1 MTQFNESPSSG
12 EIQKQLD
19 DYFNIN
25 NHSTSKISQ
34 YFDYSYSKN
43 IILDKNPE
51 VFLRHNKNRL
61 KKYDDKVYLNSGSEF
76 DIEIYNPSSSRL
88 GILISLNGSF
98 ISESKLV
105 IYPGQRIYL
114 DRFIN
119 DNNKFLFKTYEVDN
133 NDTLS
138 DIIKNNG
145 DVKILFYK
153 ERQIYSYYN
162 DRNIVYGGSGF
173 NMNNNVFYCS
183 TNGNTNDNIIG
194 STTITTS
201 IDDKIETGMIEKG
214 SKSDQKFDSVYVD
227 LNFSCS
233 YQCFFKILPMSQKPL
248 ETKDLIRY
256 CLGCKTKLKK
266 DWNFCSKC
274 GKSVRSEHEFN
285 EITFHYTDL
294 SVNMFKLEDD
304 MLELDEYSSSTSYCK
319 TYNIDLGYENT
330 IKILSNKD
338 KIYMIVVDDKR
349 YMPGF
354 FTIKDKKKEGR
365 VILSVFLKNDFLTT

>member
-1 MTQFNESPSSG
+1 MTQFKQSPSSG

-34 YFDYSYSKN
+34 YFDYSYSEN
-43 IILDKNPE
+43 TILDKNPE

-76 DIEIYNPSSSRL
+76 DIEIFNPSSSRL

-133 NDTLS
+133 NENIS

-145 DVKILFYK
+145 DVNILFYK
-153 ERQIYSYYN
+153 ERQTYSYYN
-162 DRNIVYGGSGF
+162 DRNIVYGGPGS
-173 NMNNNVFYCS
+173 NINNNVFYCS
-183 TNGNTNDNIIG
+183 TNDNIIG
-194 STTITTS
+194 STNITTS

-214 SKSDQKFDSVYVD
+214 SKSDQKFNSVYVD
-227 LNFSCS
+227 LNLSCS
-233 YQCFFKILPMSQKPL
+233 YQYFFKILPISQKPL
-248 ETKDLIRY
+248 ETKDLIKY
-256 CLGCKTKLKK
+256 CSGCKTKLKK

-274 GKSVRSEHEFN
+274 GKFVRSEHEFY

-304 MLELDEYSSSTSYCK
+304 MLELDKYSLN
-319 TYNIDLGYENT
+319 TYDIDLGYENV
-330 IKILSNKD
+330 IKILSNRD

-365 VILSVFLKNDFLTT
+365 VILSVSLKNDFLTI